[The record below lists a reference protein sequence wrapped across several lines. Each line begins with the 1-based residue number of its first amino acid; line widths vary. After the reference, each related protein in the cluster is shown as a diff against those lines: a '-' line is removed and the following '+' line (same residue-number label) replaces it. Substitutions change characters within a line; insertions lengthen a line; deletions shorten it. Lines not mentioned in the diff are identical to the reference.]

1 MLASGPHSVYHHRSV
16 PSFSP
21 GAETPAASDFR
32 LERAAMSDLPAPA
45 ATSSTDFVPPHPGS
59 QQMPRWDGGELPEP
73 PVFKLRN
80 WTALIGP
87 SMVMA
92 AAAIGGGE
100 WLTGPLV
107 TAKYGGALLW
117 L

>member
-1 MLASGPHSVYHHRSV
+1 
-16 PSFSP
+16 
-21 GAETPAASDFR
+21 
-32 LERAAMSDLPAPA
+32 MSDLPAPA
-45 ATSSTDFVPPHPGS
+45 ATSPTDFIPPHPGS
-59 QQMPRWDGGELPEP
+59 QQMPRWDGGELPES
-73 PVFKLRN
+73 PVFKMRN

-117 L
+117 LSTLSIVGQVFYNIEISRYTLYCGEPIF